1 MRLHGT
7 ILLTFILAMASC
19 TKRQEALPYVGN
31 PCGTDTTALNVAVL
45 PTLSCLPVYYA
56 QRMGMFD
63 SAGVNVQLW
72 RYRAQMDVDTS
83 VLRGHVQVAMSDPF
97 RALRLQSDTLSVA
110 PLLAMDEPLSMIAL
124 KGKRVKHM
132 QQMKEKMVAIS
143 RLSCTD
149 YWCQRMITDSDIE
162 LSLIFRPQIN
172 DIFLRAD
179 MLRNGLIDA
188 AMLPEP
194 YATWAT
200 QEGHRRINRTKT
212 PSLCNALWIMPH
224 RKDEKNTHET
234 KSILFAK
241 GLRMSCAMVEWVKNR
256 YRFCMACLI
265 GCLGGL
271 AASSFT
277 PASCNCC
284 VMVLA
289 SPLLLFISS
298 HMTYLST
305 SQSVLSSVIR
315 ARAWFSVP
323 SCSTATDCASGCVES
338 KGRNQ
343 CAHLPMNLLLC
354 SRLSLPRLGS

>member
-110 PLLAMDEPLSMIAL
+110 PLLAIDEPLSMIAL
-124 KGKRVKHM
+124 KGKRIKHM

-194 YATWAT
+194 YVTWAT

-224 RKDEKNTHET
+224 RKDKKSTHET

-241 GLRMSCAMVEWVKNR
+241 VYRMAIERMNSDVNRDTVKAILKVEYGL
-256 YRFCMACLI
+256 
-265 GCLGGL
+265 
-271 AASSFT
+271 
-277 PASCNCC
+277 P
-284 VMVLA
+284 
-289 SPLLLFISS
+289 PLLADTIKLPPLPTPRAITAQEVDTAAEWLRQQNRLPPIHSTQDF
-298 HMTYLST
+298 LSK
-305 SQSVLSSVIR
+305 Q
-315 ARAWFSVP
+315 P
-323 SCSTATDCASGCVES
+323 E
-338 KGRNQ
+338 
-343 CAHLPMNLLLC
+343 
-354 SRLSLPRLGS
+354 